1 MHCFVVGSIAF
12 ESVTAAA
19 VQGLI
24 PLWAGVLIT
33 ALDAFL
39 LLLIE
44 RFGVRNLE
52 ALFGALIAIM
62 AGSFG
67 VMAKFAGV
75 RALDVA
81 EGGCLRFPQSLHVQ
95 GGGRVS
101 CAKCPVAILE
111 QYPALSALLCLVKA
125 NIVIACNPVKT
136 AFQVLHSFIDGFYAL
151 QTTNLTISLQQRCQ
165 HN

>member
-1 MHCFVVGSIAF
+1 M
-12 ESVTAAA
+12 
-19 VQGLI
+19 QGAI

-52 ALFGALIAIM
+52 ALFGVLIAVM

-67 VMAKFAGV
+67 IMCSLAGV

-81 EGGCLRFPQSLHVQ
+81 EGDSSLSSELSCVCWSMLVCVTMCQQDWHSIVSRMHGCNLVRCGFSQLPMH
-95 GGGRVS
+95 
-101 CAKCPVAILE
+101 CPDV
-111 QYPALSALLCLVKA
+111 
-125 NIVIACNPVKT
+125 
-136 AFQVLHSFIDGFYAL
+136 
-151 QTTNLTISLQQRCQ
+151 
-165 HN
+165 